1 VSGACC
7 HDEPGVAPGSP
18 GGEAGYRRV
27 LWLALLING
36 AMFAAEL
43 GVGLDAHSKSLLADS
58 IDFLGD
64 AANYGISLFVLGLA
78 LVWRARAAFLKGAA
92 MLAFGLA
99 IAGATID
106 SALGGS
112 LPHAESMGVI
122 GAVALAANVSVA
134 LMLFRYRKGDS
145 NMRAVWLCTRNDAI
159 GNLAVLIAAAGVFA
173 SDTAWPDLAVAAI
186 MSSLAMLAGAQVM
199 RQAWREIVESRA
211 PAVLEAEP
219 R

>member
-64 AANYGISLFVLGLA
+64 AANSGISLFVLGLA
-78 LVWRARAAFLKGAA
+78 LVWRAP
-92 MLAFGLA
+92 FGLA